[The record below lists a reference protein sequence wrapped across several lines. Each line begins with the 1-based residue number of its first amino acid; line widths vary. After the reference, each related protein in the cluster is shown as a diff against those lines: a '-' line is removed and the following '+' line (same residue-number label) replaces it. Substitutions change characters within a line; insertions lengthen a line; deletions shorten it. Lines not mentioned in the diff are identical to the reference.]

1 MSQASPDFVPLNIA
15 VLAVS
20 DTRTA
25 ENDTSGDLLAL
36 RLGEAGHALVL
47 PPVGTGS

>member
-25 ENDTSGDLLAL
+25 ENDTSGDLLAQ